1 MDFAPR
7 PLLLEGRHVRLEPL
21 AVAHAEGLW
30 ASSREP
36 GMWTYLPVAPFGG
49 VDDVRRWIDDSLQA
63 QRNGTDVPF
72 ATVRRS
78 DGRVVG
84 STRFLDI
91 RRPHRGLEI
100 GWTWLS
106 LEARRTPINTE
117 AKYLML
123 QHAFEQLGAI
133 RVQLKSDARN
143 QRSRDAMMRI
153 GAVYEGI
160 LRDHMIRGFDGYVR
174 SSAMYAFTREDW
186 VVAKPRLEAM
196 LAR

>member
-1 MDFAPR
+1 MPHAHFQLPLSNELVELRALQVGDFEALYEVASDPLIWEQHPNPNRYQR
-7 PLLLEGRHVRLEPL
+7 PVFEIFFEGALASKGAYLVVDKTTG
-21 AVAHAEGLW
+21 AVA
-30 ASSREP
+30 
-36 GMWTYLPVAPFGG
+36 
-49 VDDVRRWIDDSLQA
+49 
-63 QRNGTDVPF
+63 
-72 ATVRRS
+72 
-78 DGRVVG
+78 G
-84 STRFLDI
+84 STRFYDFDEQLNRVFI
-91 RRPHRGLEI
+91 GYTFIGRNFWGKGLNP
-100 GWTWLS
+100 S
-106 LEARRTPINTE
+106 MKN
-117 AKYLML
+117 LML
-123 QHAFEQLGAI
+123 QHAFDQLGAI